1 MPFKALSHLLLAA
14 NVSAETTKVGT
25 WDKEGF
31 YTKQAIVAGEGVS
44 AQGARIAIPSHH
56 AVWSHFQVVSWMPGW
71 LSLLITSGFCFFSGE
86 ELGGNRS
93 RCFQARASGGDLQTS
108 KPCVAS
114 WPGRPERQ
122 GRGGA
127 LSPKG

>member
-44 AQGARIAIPSHH
+44 AQGARIAIPSHQ

-86 ELGGNRS
+86 ELG
-93 RCFQARASGGDLQTS
+93 
-108 KPCVAS
+108 
-114 WPGRPERQ
+114 RQ
-122 GRGGA
+122 
-127 LSPKG
+127 